1 MTEAEKRYT
10 IEKVFKTSGCSPK
23 PETIDQMVKLA
34 REVHFPAGA
43 AIQEIG
49 VEQKYLYLI
58 TEGIARSY
66 YVYSGR
72 GICGRGKPF
81 FAGESGGF

>member
-10 IEKVFKTSGCSPK
+10 IEKVFKTSGCSPN

-43 AIQEIG
+43 DLPEIG
-49 VEQKYLYLI
+49 EDQKYI
-58 TEGIARSY
+58 
-66 YVYSGR
+66 
-72 GICGRGKPF
+72 
-81 FAGESGGF
+81 

>member
-10 IEKVFKTSGCSPK
+10 IEKVFKTSGCAPK

-49 VEQKYLYLI
+49 VEQ
-58 TEGIARSY
+58 
-66 YVYSGR
+66 
-72 GICGRGKPF
+72 
-81 FAGESGGF
+81 